1 MSTSSTRPRLSLAQT
16 SRLVARALGL
26 TPAELMAGFRTA
38 TLDDLP
44 RMLDLRSRVLGPQ
57 LNWDD
62 QAYLLWR
69 YRLGRAN
76 QGGGDCWVLMR
87 HDELIGMVGTQDME
101 LRCGAEASPAL
112 SLMDIMI
119 QPALED
125 AGLGAWLNLA
135 LQERADTTLAI
146 GANPNSLGT
155 VSRLFDTL
163 PNRRS
168 HIHPIRLGDFL
179 GKRIPVPVLPELAA
193 LLLEPLLGLGRAVLL
208 APGAR
213 GVQVRRLA
221 RFDHSVIEALETQLA
236 RSGSLVHCTR
246 SAEQLNWRL
255 LDNPRGPC
263 DVWGAWSQ
271 GQLVGYIATRL
282 TPLDEGARQ
291 ALVLVDTVVAPLPG
305 GRPALHALL
314 WKVLAQASRDGAEYA
329 VMTAYRH
336 DVEHELKRVGF
347 RQQPHPFETL
357 GWNCRS
363 GHFKALAASCPDWT
377 LSELHTDRI

>member
-44 RMLDLRSRVLGPQ
+44 RMLDLRARVLGQ
-57 LNWDD
+57 ELDWDD

-69 YRLGRAN
+69 YRLGRAG
-76 QGGGDCWVLMR
+76 QGGGDCWVLLR
-87 HDELIGMVGTQDME
+87 QSELIGMVGTQDMV

-119 QPALED
+119 QPTLED
-125 AGLGAWLNLA
+125 AGLGAWLNLV
-135 LQERADTTLAI
+135 LQERSDTTLAI
-146 GANPNSLGT
+146 GANPNSIGM

-179 GKRIPVPVLPELAA
+179 GKRIPVPVLPGLAA
-193 LLLEPLLGLGRAVLL
+193 LLLEPLLRLGRAALL
-208 APGAR
+208 APGTQ
-213 GVQVRRLA
+213 GIQVRRMA
-221 RFDHSVIEALETQLA
+221 RFDHTLEALDAQLA
-236 RSGSLVHCTR
+236 RSASLVHCTR
-246 SAEQLNWRL
+246 TAEQLNWRL
-255 LDNPRGPC
+255 LDNPRAPC
-263 DVWGAWSQ
+263 EVWGAWSQ

-282 TPLDEGARQ
+282 TPLDDGERQ

-305 GRPALHALL
+305 GRPALRALL
-314 WKVLAQASRDGAEYA
+314 WQALAQASRDGAEYA
-329 VMTAYRH
+329 VMTSYRH
-336 DVEHELKRVGF
+336 DVEQELKRVGF
-347 RQQPHPFETL
+347 RQQPHPFETMS
-357 GWNCRS
+357 WICRDE
-363 GHFKALAASCPDWT
+363 HFKALAANRPDWT
-377 LSELHTDRI
+377 LSEIHTDRI